1 MATAPERLHGLTG
14 SDLADEKERIYLEN
28 REKSA
33 VLSHI
38 ETPRSRDYQFDE
50 DQARLIG
57 ENRGIPVS
65 ARLDESSTATALH
78 GRPVDTLDRDNVLTD
93 HPKKYLL
100 RRAAR
105 SNPILPPD
113 DVLPIPNTFQAK
125 LMENTRVTPPEHWQD
140 VRNLTVRIKAR
151 TLSEK
156 LPDIRPG
163 STLIIYPKNYPE
175 DVQKLIDLNDWDDV
189 ADIPISWLTTT
200 NMAGKND
207 ADKGLSLGSKGTCPR
222 NLHALDETTLREL
235 FIHNLDFTAIPNR
248 TFLKKLIHFAA
259 DEREKERL
267 HELISTDNTQEF
279 WDYTARPRRSILEVL
294 QDFPSVKIPLE
305 YVLDLF
311 PVIRGREFSIA
322 NGGILLNNTEEHIL
336 NVELIVALVE
346 YKTIIRRPREGLC
359 SRYLKRLPPDT
370 DLAVGFKPGNG
381 PPCDEVEARRPLIAI
396 ATGTGI
402 APVRSLIWERQM
414 YRALGPQLL
423 FFGCRNRKADYYYE
437 NEWEDLGEVIT
448 VIPAFSRDP
457 DAVEPDVY
465 DPYKDDSAATVPGA
479 KSSTGFQPP
488 NAETTGLIS
497 YDYDRGKM
505 YVQHLVRKHAEKV
518 CDLMREDPIIVLCG
532 NSGRMP
538 ISVRRAL
545 LDAMVIGGLA
555 ADLKAAE
562 ARFSKMAFWQETW

>member
-1 MATAPERLHGLTG
+1 MPTPADRLRGLTG
-14 SDLADEKERIYLEN
+14 ADLADEKERIYLEN

-33 VLSHI
+33 ALSHI
-38 ETPRSRDYQFDE
+38 DNPRSRDYQFDE
-50 DQARLIG
+50 DQARLVG

-78 GRPVDTLDRDNVLTD
+78 GRPVDILDRANILSD

-100 RRAAR
+100 RKSAR
-105 SNPILPPD
+105 SNPMLPPD
-113 DVLPIPNTFQAK
+113 HLLPIPNTFQAQ
-125 LMENTRVTPPEHWQD
+125 LTENTRVTPPEHWQD
-140 VRNLTVRIKAR
+140 VRTITIRIKAR
-151 TLSEK
+151 SSRER
-156 LPDIRPG
+156 LPDISPG

-175 DVQKLIDLNDWDDV
+175 DVDKLINLNGWGDI
-189 ADIPISWLTTT
+189 ADKPIAWVTTA
-200 NMAGKND
+200 NMADDYVSSKE
-207 ADKGLSLGSKGTCPR
+207 LSLGSRGTCPK
-222 NLHALDETTLREL
+222 NLHPLDETTLREL

-267 HELISTDNTQEF
+267 HELISNDNIQEF

-294 QDFPSVKIPLE
+294 QDFPSVKIPLG

-311 PVIRGREFSIA
+311 PIIRGREFSIA
-322 NGGILLNNTEEHIL
+322 NGGILLNDTDEHVM

-346 YKTIIRRPREGLC
+346 YKTVIRRPREGLC
-359 SRYLKRLPPDT
+359 SRYLKRILPET
-370 DLAVGFKPGNG
+370 DLTVGFKPGNG
-381 PPCDEVEARRPLIAI
+381 PPCDEAEARRPLIAI

-414 YRALGPQLL
+414 YRAIGPQLL
-423 FFGCRNRKADYYYE
+423 FFGCRNRKADFYFE
-437 NEWEDLGEVIT
+437 NEWEELGDTIT

-457 DAVEPDVY
+457 DALEPDVC
-465 DPYKDDSAATVPGA
+465 DPYKEDPAAAVPGA

-488 NAETTGLIS
+488 NAETTGLVS

-505 YVQHLVRKHAEKV
+505 YVQHLIRKNAQKV
-518 CDLMREDPIIVLCG
+518 CDLMREDAIIVLCG

-555 ADLKAAE
+555 EDLKMAE